1 MSATQD
7 PAQQSPAEKEDTISH
22 DDCFELLSNHRRRFT
37 LHYLRQADNGT
48 ELGELA
54 EQVAA
59 WENEIA
65 LEDISYDQ
73 RKRVYTSLQQV
84 HLPRM
89 DDMGVVEFD
98 DREGRVTI
106 GPAADEL
113 QIYMEV
119 VGGREIPWSS
129 FYLGLGAVNLVL
141 IGLVAAGVPGF
152 ALLSGLEAAVFV
164 VTTFL
169 VAAAAHLYVTRT
181 EMRLGSAGDPPELDR

>member
-1 MSATQD
+1 MSA
-7 PAQQSPAEKEDTISH
+7 AKENVGETEGGGADTISH
-22 DDCFELLSNHRRRFT
+22 DECFELLSNHRRRFT
-37 LHYLRQADNGT
+37 LHYLRQAENGT

-59 WENEIA
+59 WENEIP

-89 DDMGVVEFD
+89 DEIGVVDFD
-98 DREGRVTI
+98 DRAGTVTM

-113 QIYMEV
+113 DIYMEV

-129 FYLGLGAVNLVL
+129 FYLGLGVVNLGL
-141 IGLVAAGVPGF
+141 IGLVAAGLPGF
-152 ALLSGLEAAVFV
+152 AMFSGLATAVFV

-169 VAAAAHLYVTRT
+169 VAALAHLYVTRT
-181 EMRLGSAGDPPELDR
+181 EMRLGSDGDPPELDQ